1 MKRINARFAWLGVA
15 ALVIALTPA
24 RAQCQDNAVV
34 NPKTAHVILDNDH
47 VHVLD
52 VVLEPGTKEQVHS
65 HPAYVTYV
73 LAGGKLRSHTMD
85 GKSTEVV
92 FETGKALYR
101 DPLTHWTENIGSTTI
116 HLVVVEIK
124 PAK

>member
-1 MKRINARFAWLGVA
+1 MKRINAWFVCFAVA
-15 ALVIALTPA
+15 ALVIALTAA
-24 RAQCQDNAVV
+24 RAYSQDNAVV
-34 NPKTAHVILDNDH
+34 NPKSARVILDNDK

-52 VVLEPGTKEQVHS
+52 VVLEPGAKEQVHS

-73 LAGGKLRSHTMD
+73 LAGGKLRSHTTD
-85 GKSTEVV
+85 GKSSEIV

-101 DPLTHWTENIGSTTI
+101 DPLTHWAENIGPTQI
-116 HLVVVEIK
+116 HLIVVEIK

>member
-1 MKRINARFAWLGVA
+1 MKRINAWFACFGVA
-15 ALVIALTPA
+15 VLVIALTPA
-24 RAQCQDNAVV
+24 RARCQDNAVV

-52 VVLEPGTKEQVHS
+52 VVLEPGAKEQVHS

-73 LAGGKLRSHTMD
+73 LAGGKLRSHTTD
-85 GKSTEVV
+85 GKSTEIVL
-92 FETGKALYR
+92 ETGKAIYR
-101 DPLTHWTENIGSTTI
+101 EPLTHWAENIGSTPI